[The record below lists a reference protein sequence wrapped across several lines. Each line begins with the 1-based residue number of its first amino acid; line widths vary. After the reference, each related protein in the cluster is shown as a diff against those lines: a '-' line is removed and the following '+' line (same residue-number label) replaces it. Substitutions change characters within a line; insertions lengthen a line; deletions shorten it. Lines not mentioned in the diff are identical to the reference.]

1 MQFMTK
7 NKNHGKKNAGETKI
21 KPSENLSLAMST
33 TYPSSEVEPYFF
45 ATKPSNQSNTKV
57 VSKKIKAKCIEKIVL
72 KRNNIE
78 VSIESPDSMFGSMP
92 GKGSIKP
99 NLSVYFLKVFR
110 KPNFLSSA
118 IIIPQAK
125 L

>member
-1 MQFMTK
+1 
-7 NKNHGKKNAGETKI
+7 
-21 KPSENLSLAMST
+21 
-33 TYPSSEVEPYFF
+33 
-45 ATKPSNQSNTKV
+45 
-57 VSKKIKAKCIEKIVL
+57 
-72 KRNNIE
+72 
-78 VSIESPDSMFGSMP
+78 MP